1 MERENFFLGGGLTR
15 LHGVTT
21 LKTTVHITSTVN
33 LKPND
38 SPLPMITGYLVC
50 VIKSWAG
57 YKDVS
62 LKLTAPGC
70 LNRQTL

>member
-1 MERENFFLGGGLTR
+1 MVWTRKTFFLLTR

-21 LKTTVHITSTVN
+21 LKTTVQITSTVD

-38 SPLPMITGYLVC
+38 SPLPMITGYLAP

-57 YKDVS
+57 YKDVP
-62 LKLTAPGC
+62 LMFTAPGC
-70 LNRQTL
+70 LNRNTL